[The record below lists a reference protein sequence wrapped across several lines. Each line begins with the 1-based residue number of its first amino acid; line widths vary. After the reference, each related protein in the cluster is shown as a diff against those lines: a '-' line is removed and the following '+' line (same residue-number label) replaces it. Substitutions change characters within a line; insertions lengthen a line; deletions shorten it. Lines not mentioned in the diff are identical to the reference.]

1 MVIYYIPYKK
11 IPLNSSQLATSRVI
25 PSKATRVTVTYIA
38 PVPARSRQ
46 VQHIIPEKK
55 GIIKY
60 TYGGTK
66 TSPRLY
72 TYDIPHS
79 QHHYQKSTK

>member
-1 MVIYYIPYKK
+1 M
-11 IPLNSSQLATSRVI
+11 
-25 PSKATRVTVTYIA
+25 
-38 PVPARSRQ
+38 PARSRQ

-79 QHHYQKSTK
+79 QHHYQKSTKYAQSDTAIPLKAEKSIYSETGHSAHTI